1 MTQRKR
7 KLLCLAFLTM
17 LLLTSALI
25 DFFHTEAGADQDPYC
40 PACRFRASS
49 LATVVIL
56 FVVLPSL
63 ARGEIIASQDR
74 CEDEA
79 QFVKVAS
86 ARSPPF

>member
-1 MTQRKR
+1 M
-7 KLLCLAFLTM
+7 CLAFLTT

-49 LATVVIL
+49 LATAVTL

-63 ARGEIIASQDR
+63 AIGGIIASQDR